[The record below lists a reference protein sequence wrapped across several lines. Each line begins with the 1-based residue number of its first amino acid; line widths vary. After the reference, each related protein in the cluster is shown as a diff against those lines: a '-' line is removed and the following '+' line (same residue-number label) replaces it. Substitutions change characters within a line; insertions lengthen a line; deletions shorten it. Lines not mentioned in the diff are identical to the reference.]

1 VRTIFVDFRK
11 AFDLVN
17 HNILFQKLQKY
28 GIPDFLLLWLGSYLS
43 NRQQRVRA
51 NQTISS
57 WKQLKGG
64 MPQGS
69 WLGPLSFL
77 VLVDDL
83 TTGCLTHK
91 YVDDSTL
98 SELLQSNFPHSS
110 MTNYLQNLI
119 DWTAV
124 NDMQLN
130 TSKTKEMI
138 LGCLA
143 QTNLPLLTTSTGTI
157 ERVTSFKLLG
167 VYIDSSLSWTT
178 HINNITKKATRR

>member
-1 VRTIFVDFRK
+1 
-11 AFDLVN
+11 
-17 HNILFQKLQKY
+17 
-28 GIPDFLLLWLGSYLS
+28 
-43 NRQQRVRA
+43 
-51 NQTISS
+51 
-57 WKQLKGG
+57 

-83 TTGCLTHK
+83 TGCLTHK

-98 SELLQSNFPHSS
+98 SELLQSNSSHSS

-130 TSKTKEMI
+130 TSKTKEMVF
-138 LGCLA
+138 GRLA
-143 QTNLPLLTTSTGTI
+143 QTDLPLLTTTTGTI
-157 ERVTSFKLLG
+157 ERVTSF
-167 VYIDSSLSWTT
+167 
-178 HINNITKKATRR
+178 